1 MPWCL
6 PDAGISVIDKET
18 AVKNMKILV
27 VGGGGR
33 EHAIVWKLA
42 QSRHKPEIFCAP
54 GNGGIAKIAKCVPI
68 KATDI
73 GAMVDF
79 AVKNDIDLTVVAPDD
94 PLAMGMVDA
103 LQAAGKRAFGPTAA
117 AALIEASKGF
127 SKQLM
132 KKYGIPTADYRIF
145 DNYAEADEYLKSA
158 PMPIVIKADGLAL
171 GKGVIIAENYSQASE
186 AAKNMLEGGAF
197 GGAGSTIVIEEYMT
211 GPEMSMLCFTD
222 GKTVVPM
229 VTAQDHKRALDNDMG
244 LNTGGMGAF
253 SPSMQY
259 DSSNDKWL
267 MDNVLLPTVRAM
279 EKEGRP
285 FKGVLYFGLM
295 LTKNGIKVLEYNA
308 RFGDPETQAVLPR
321 LKSDLVDI
329 FEAIIDERLE
339 EVKISWSDKAA
350 VCVVLASGGY
360 PEKYETGFE
369 ISGIEQAEKTGAL
382 VFHAGTAIR
391 DGRTVTSGGRVLG
404 VTALGDSV
412 QQARRLAYAAAEKI
426 NFQNKHMRF
435 DIGVK

>member
-1 MPWCL
+1 
-6 PDAGISVIDKET
+6 
-18 AVKNMKILV
+18 MKILV

-42 QSRHKPEIFCAP
+42 QSRHKPELSVLRQRRHC
-54 GNGGIAKIAKCVPI
+54 KIAKCIPI

-79 AVKNDIDLTVVAPDD
+79 AVKTISILRSWPRMIRWQWEWWT
-94 PLAMGMVDA
+94 LCR
-103 LQAAGKRAFGPTAA
+103 QRASRPSGPPAA

-127 SKQLM
+127 FKQLM

-171 GKGVIIAENYSQASE
+171 GRGYNRRELFSGNS
-186 AAKNMLEGGAF
+186 GGQKYA
-197 GGAGSTIVIEEYMT
+197 GGRSLRRRRQHNSYRGIYDRSRNVHAV
-211 GPEMSMLCFTD
+211 LLTD

-285 FKGVLYFGLM
+285 FKGSAVFRADAY
-295 LTKNGIKVLEYNA
+295 KNGIKVLEYNA

-329 FEAIIDERLE
+329 FEAIIDERLD
-339 EVKISWSDKAA
+339 EVK
-350 VCVVLASGGY
+350 
-360 PEKYETGFE
+360 
-369 ISGIEQAEKTGAL
+369 
-382 VFHAGTAIR
+382 
-391 DGRTVTSGGRVLG
+391 
-404 VTALGDSV
+404 
-412 QQARRLAYAAAEKI
+412 
-426 NFQNKHMRF
+426 
-435 DIGVK
+435 

>member
-42 QSRHKPEIFCAP
+42 QSRHKPELFCAP
-54 GNGGIAKIAKCVPI
+54 GNGGIAKIAKCIPI

-145 DNYAEADEYLKSA
+145 DNYAAADEYLKSA

-171 GKGVIIAENYSQASE
+171 GKGVIIAENYSQASA
-186 AAKNMLEGGAF
+186 AAKDMLEGGAF

-222 GKTVVPM
+222 GFRMLAEEEIDSSILAAIGRAVAWIFAPLGWGNWQAAVASITGLVAKENIVGTMGILYGGGGANVYAALAQAFTPIAGYSFLVFNLLCAPCFAAMGAIKREMNSAKWTWFAIGYQCLFAYAIALM
-229 VTAQDHKRALDNDMG
+229 VYQF
-244 LNTGGMGAF
+244 GGMFTGNINVIGLIFAF
-253 SPSMQY
+253 AILAFMIY
-259 DSSNDKWL
+259 ML
-267 MDNVLLPTVRAM
+267 VRPY
-279 EKEGRP
+279 KEA
-285 FKGVLYFGLM
+285 
-295 LTKNGIKVLEYNA
+295 TKLETKV
-308 RFGDPETQAVLPR
+308 
-321 LKSDLVDI
+321 
-329 FEAIIDERLE
+329 
-339 EVKISWSDKAA
+339 KA
-350 VCVVLASGGY
+350 
-360 PEKYETGFE
+360 
-369 ISGIEQAEKTGAL
+369 
-382 VFHAGTAIR
+382 
-391 DGRTVTSGGRVLG
+391 
-404 VTALGDSV
+404 
-412 QQARRLAYAAAEKI
+412 
-426 NFQNKHMRF
+426 NK
-435 DIGVK
+435 